1 MLELSPQQMKAVE
14 KLFEAGFRPI
24 AIPLYENKLCIT
36 RGQCVAV
43 LSPAEPTKLRLVAPA
58 SFLVEGN
65 ISVRLKR
72 GTGEVFVWKKK
83 EIPATAERLAELE
96 LFGTKLTE
104 LLERASIQ

>member
-1 MLELSPQQMKAVE
+1 M
-14 KLFEAGFRPI
+14 FEAGFRPI